1 MSKKHFCLMLL
12 VCMGMLFG
20 VQQTVSAQGAQKQ
33 KVTGTIVDANG
44 EPIIGA
50 SILVKGSSTGTVT
63 DLDGNFTLDNVPAN
77 GSLVVS
83 YVGFASQTVNV
94 NGKSS
99 LNITLEEDRSQAL
112 SLDSVNGKDQRP
124 EAQHNCHGNG
134 Q

>member
-63 DLDGNFTLDNVPAN
+63 DLDGHFTLDNVPAN

-83 YVGFASQTVNV
+83 YV
-94 NGKSS
+94 
-99 LNITLEEDRSQAL
+99 
-112 SLDSVNGKDQRP
+112 
-124 EAQHNCHGNG
+124 
-134 Q
+134 